1 MAADNGMDEVKYQA
15 LSGILN
21 LANTS
26 NASLEYAF
34 WSMLNLGQL
43 NGALAPAGGTTGQ
56 VLAKNSDT
64 DYDLEWIDSA
74 GGPGGSTVTAGSA
87 VVDFGTFPG
96 SNTASVAVTG
106 QAAILNTSKV
116 FAYIKSDDTSVNHT
130 ANDHLYAPIL
140 MDLSCNT
147 PTPSTGFTVTAI
159 SPYKLTGKFTVRWQW
174 TD

>member
-1 MAADNGMDEVKYQA
+1 MANDNGMDEVKYQA

-56 VLAKNSDT
+56 VLAKASNT
-64 DYDLEWIDSA
+64 DYDLEWVTGA
-74 GGPGGSTVTAGSA
+74 GGGGASITGGSA
-87 VVDFGTFPG
+87 VVDFGAFPG

-106 QAAILNTSKV
+106 QATILATSKAT
-116 FAYIKSDDTSVNHT
+116 AYIKSDDTSVDHT

-147 PTPSTGFTVTAI
+147 PTPSTGFTINAI

-174 TD
+174 VD